1 MQRVPSRCDDD
12 DDDDDND
19 DDDDDEDDE
28 DDDEGD
34 NDDDDNIY
42 YFLRTN
48 SCKPSN
54 HSNVIKCFEKFSMSL
69 IKLLGI
75 IAHLTL
81 VALKNFCRNSCFM

>member
-1 MQRVPSRCDDD
+1 MQRVPSHCDDGDDD
-12 DDDDDND
+12 DDD
-19 DDDDDEDDE
+19 

-34 NDDDDNIY
+34 NDDDDNIC
-42 YFLRTN
+42 YFLGTT

-75 IAHLTL
+75 IAHLT
-81 VALKNFCRNSCFM
+81 RNTTVLL